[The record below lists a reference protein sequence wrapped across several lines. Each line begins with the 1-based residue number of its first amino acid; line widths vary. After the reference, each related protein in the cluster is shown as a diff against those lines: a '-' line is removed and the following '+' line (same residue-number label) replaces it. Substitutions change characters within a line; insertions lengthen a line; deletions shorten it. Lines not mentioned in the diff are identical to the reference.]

1 MLKQLVQL
9 FAEKFLTNKKE
20 WVGSNAFPALSP
32 TILARGP
39 TALPSNTAVS
49 SFVAPYDG
57 YISAQVSAKSPS
69 VKGVWIEYAGMRLW
83 QGAIEGTWAGG
94 IVPVK
99 KGTAFTVTFRYE
111 SVQNTDF
118 PVVEFYPSVGSQN

>member
-20 WVGSNAFPALSP
+20 WVGSNAVPALSP

-57 YISAQVSAKSPS
+57 YISAQVSAKSPN

-99 KGTAFTVTFRYE
+99 KGTSFSVTFRYE

-118 PVVEFYPSVGSQN
+118 PVVKFYPSVGSQN